1 MKINELIEKLQK
13 IKNEEGN
20 IDVSVSMNCYD
31 SDDEIEL
38 EVCGSD
44 TCKILFIEG
53 YNNFLAR
60 ARDDD

>member
-1 MKINELIEKLQK
+1 MKIDELIEKLQK

-20 IDVSVSMNCYD
+20 IEVSVSMNCYD

-38 EVCGSD
+38 ELCSSD
-44 TCKILFIEG
+44 TNKILFIEG
-53 YNNFLAR
+53 YNDFLAR

>member
-38 EVCGSD
+38 ELCGSD
-44 TCKILFIEG
+44 THKILFIEG
-53 YNNFLAR
+53 YNDFLAR